1 MIDKQIRGQL
11 HLYHV
16 PVRVGIVWKFYTS
29 YGKKD
34 GGTTVEKNYFANA
47 PPRGPSKKISPA
59 PFLKVL

>member
-1 MIDKQIRGQL
+1 MAHMLKDDRTAD
-11 HLYHV
+11 HV

-47 PPRGPSKKISPA
+47 PPAARTKKFLPP
-59 PFLKVL
+59 PF